1 MFIRPC
7 HKWDFLFF
15 LPAALGLWEGLS
27 HSASLRL
34 LVIVLK
40 VLPHYASLRL
50 FVCAWALGG
59 SVSLRFA
66 VFVNCEGVWY
76 CLNWPPTLHCLA
88 LFVAAKTNW
97 REK

>member
-1 MFIRPC
+1 M
-7 HKWDFLFF
+7 KT
-15 LPAALGLWEGLS
+15 AALGLWEGLS
-27 HSASLRL
+27 HYTSLRS

-40 VLPHYASLRL
+40 VLSHYALLRL

-59 SVSLRFA
+59 SVSLCFA
-66 VFVNCEGVWY
+66 VFVNCVGVWY
-76 CLNWPPTLHCLA
+76 CLNLPCLALPCLA